1 MARRRSPSP
10 ASGHPPEAA
19 PTSDS
24 GSPAQDWAQGD
35 DNGGAGD
42 LSYNQAHAALE
53 LVLAELQATD
63 LDVEAMAGLYR
74 RGQAYAQ
81 RCEAI
86 LDQVEQEVLLWDG
99 LDDPAAPPQPA
110 DPSLLPE
117 SPHITTSSTV
127 ERHAPHA

>member
-1 MARRRSPSP
+1 MAMARRRSPSP
-10 ASGHPPEAA
+10 PSGHPPEA
-19 PTSDS
+19 PSGNCS
-24 GSPAQDWAQGD
+24 GSGSHAHALGQGEGD
-35 DNGGAGD
+35 GGAGD

-86 LDQVEQEVLLWDG
+86 LDQVEQDVLVWDG
-99 LDDPAAPPQPA
+99 LNDPAAPAQPA
-110 DPSLLPE
+110 DASLLPE
-117 SPHITTSSTV
+117 SPHSNG
-127 ERHAPHA
+127 

>member
-10 ASGHPPEAA
+10 ASGHPPEAPSA
-19 PTSDS
+19 S
-24 GSPAQDWAQGD
+24 GSGSHAQDWGQGED
-35 DNGGAGD
+35 DGGAGD

-86 LDQVEQEVLLWDG
+86 LHQVEQDVLVWDG
-99 LDDPAAPPQPA
+99 LNDPYAPPQPA
-110 DPSLLPE
+110 DPTLLPE
-117 SPHITTSSTV
+117 SPHTTTSSTV
-127 ERHAPHA
+127 ERHGLDA